1 MNKFIVFVDFDGT
14 ITTRD
19 TNEAILIEFTDGE
32 RWKVIEEEWVRGRI
46 SSQEHFRQHFALIET
61 DLDSLVSY
69 VRDESP
75 IDPGFHDFVK
85 YCREHQM
92 ELMILSD
99 GFDVFIEA
107 VLSRERL
114 TQIPFTCNKLGR
126 SNGSWHFT
134 FQQDSRGGDGRDWKQ
149 SVVDHYK
156 DLGYRTVC
164 IGDGLSDRGA
174 ITAADIGFVKKGS
187 ELESWCDQQGIAR
200 PRFESFKDLLVD
212 LQRYRK
218 LDQDE

>member
-14 ITTRD
+14 ITLRD
-19 TNEAILIEFTDGE
+19 TNEAILVRFTDGE

-46 SSQEHFRQHFALIET
+46 SSQEHFRQHFDLIET

-69 VRDESP
+69 VRNEGA
-75 IDPGFHDFVK
+75 IDPAFHDFVK
-85 YCREHQM
+85 YCGERQM

-99 GFDVFIEA
+99 GFDVFIET

-114 TQIPFTCNKLGR
+114 THVPFTCNKLER

-134 FQQDSRGGDGRDWKQ
+134 FQQDSRGGGRDWKQ
-149 SVVDHYK
+149 SVVEHYR
-156 DLGYRTVC
+156 DLGYRAVC

-174 ITAADIGFVKKGS
+174 ITASDMAFVKKGS
-187 ELESWCDQQGIAR
+187 ELDSWCNQQRIAC
-200 PRFESFKDLLVD
+200 PRFESFQDLLVA
-212 LQRYRK
+212 LRRYRK
-218 LDQDE
+218 EDQDE